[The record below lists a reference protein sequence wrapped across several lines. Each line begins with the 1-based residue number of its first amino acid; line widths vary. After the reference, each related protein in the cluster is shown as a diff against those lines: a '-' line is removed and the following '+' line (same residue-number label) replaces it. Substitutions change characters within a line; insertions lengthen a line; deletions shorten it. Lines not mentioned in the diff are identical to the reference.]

1 MKGSASLLRI
11 VGVIFTI
18 GIIYYLNQNFVD
30 NKLED
35 WFATAP
41 DDHLTTAR
49 KAVDDNA
56 IETCLKEIDIAIKEM
71 KDIEVF
77 SDSTSR
83 KLIDKSIEDLQVL
96 ESHIDNHEINID
108 ELNLVFAKGI
118 NSLAYTYL
126 KITEDELRHDHE
138 KKAVHSL
145 RIVIDHLYSAMSFMK
160 KKNIDEEK
168 ILIEHIFSVI
178 DSIQGNPDY
187 DIHALDQLFNEIEV
201 IIEEEESKL
210 ENQRVSG

>member
-1 MKGSASLLRI
+1 MKGSASLLRFF
-11 VGVIFTI
+11 GVIVLI
-18 GIIYYLNQNFVD
+18 GIIYYFNQNFVD

-49 KAVDDNA
+49 KAADDNA

-83 KLIDKSIEDLQVL
+83 NLIDKSIEDLLLL
-96 ESHIDNHEINID
+96 EEHIDNHEINVN

-126 KITEDELRHDHE
+126 KITEDELGHDHE

-145 RIVIDHLYSAMSFMK
+145 RIVIDHLYSAMGFMQ
-160 KKNIDEEK
+160 KKNIDQEK
-168 ILIEHIFSVI
+168 VLIEHIFSVI
-178 DSIQGNPDY
+178 DSIQGSPNY
-187 DIHALDQLFNEIEV
+187 DKHALDQLFDEIEV
-201 IIEEEESKL
+201 IINEEEVKL
-210 ENQRVSG
+210 EEQRISD

>member
-1 MKGSASLLRI
+1 MKGSASLLRFF
-11 VGVIFTI
+11 GVIVLI
-18 GIIYYLNQNFVD
+18 GIIYYFNQNFVD

-49 KAVDDNA
+49 KAADDNA

-83 KLIDKSIEDLQVL
+83 NLIDKSIEDLLLL
-96 ESHIDNHEINID
+96 EEHIDNHEINVN

-145 RIVIDHLYSAMSFMK
+145 RIVIDDLYSAMGFMQ
-160 KKNIDEEK
+160 KKNIDQEK

-178 DSIQGNPDY
+178 DSIQGSQNY
-187 DIHALDQLFNEIEV
+187 DQHALDQLFDEIEV
-201 IIEEEESKL
+201 IISEEEVKL
-210 ENQRVSG
+210 EEQRVSG

>member
-1 MKGSASLLRI
+1 MNGSASLLRI
-11 VGVIFTI
+11 FGVIFLI
-18 GIIYYLNQNFVD
+18 GIIYYFNQNFVD

-49 KAVDDNA
+49 KAADDNA

-71 KDIEVF
+71 RDIEVF

-83 KLIDKSIEDLQVL
+83 ELIDKSIEDLELL
-96 ESHIDNHEINID
+96 ELHIDKHEINIE

-145 RIVIDHLYSAMSFMK
+145 RIVIDHLYSAMGFMK

-187 DIHALDQLFNEIEV
+187 DINTLDQLFEEIEV
-201 IIEEEESKL
+201 IISEEEIKL
-210 ENQRVSG
+210 EKQRVAG